1 METTLVLRE
10 IYTLWFDN
18 PEWWFNAPPEVDRL
32 LEDKFTT
39 WIEATQ
45 SYISFDRQPQIESIS
60 KEDYVALI
68 ILFDQIPRHAYRISC
83 GAHCVQYYLQYATYY
98 AEYFSHTDCTLY
110 NALNAYEWSFV
121 KLPWRHTDNVWM
133 IRTVMSDTWQKL
145 AHIEKESAERAHLR
159 RFLRATYERYPFQVY
174 NEHDYIAYWMHEKSQ
189 FIISESGYSI
199 YKDLLAYC
207 PKVLASTELT
217 EATEP
222 NNAMKKTSLW
232 QTISESI
239 CIHHKQNYIISLS
252 GGVDSIVCSY
262 IIALKLR
269 ERMKHIKLC
278 AVHINYSNRPECA
291 KEEEFLR
298 DWCHLIDIPLYIRRI
313 DEIHR
318 KECMDED
325 LRETYETYTRNI
337 RYSTYKHVWNKC
349 FSIGLE
355 DGDDQNTI
363 PGIILGH
370 NKDDCFENIM
380 TNITHCSKYDNL
392 EGMSAEG
399 IQDGICFIRPFL
411 TIPKADIY
419 QFSRDYNIPHLQTST
434 PSWSMRGQ
442 IRDSVKP
449 AIIKW
454 NPQCIDGL
462 HELSTRMGELYDI
475 LNIYVDNHLVKLRA
489 QNGTIE
495 FQTMS
500 EISES
505 QVYWKMLISKY
516 TNYHTIP
523 SVKSIKQL
531 IDHISRFKLNNK
543 NNKNNK
549 NNNKNNKTC
558 DNISVKI
565 SPTCQIQMLPV
576 DTVDTIDNVKIILR
590 IK

>member
-1 METTLVLRE
+1 MDSTSVLRE
-10 IYTLWFDN
+10 IYTLWFDH
-18 PEWWFNAPPEVDRL
+18 PHWWFNATQEVDRF

-39 WIEATQ
+39 WIEASQ
-45 SYISFDRQPQIESIS
+45 SYISFDAHPQFESIS
-60 KEDYVALI
+60 KEEYVGLI
-68 ILFDQIPRHAYRISC
+68 ILFDQIPRHAYRTSC
-83 GAHCVQYYLQYATYY
+83 GAHCVQYYLQYATHY
-98 AEYFSHTDCTLY
+98 AEYFSHTDRTLY
-110 NALNAYEWSFV
+110 NVLNALNAYEWSFV

-145 AHIEKESAERAHLR
+145 VHIEKESAERAHLR

-189 FIISESGYSI
+189 FIVSESGYSI

-207 PKVLASTELT
+207 PKTLASTELT
-217 EATEP
+217 EATEA
-222 NNAMKKTSLW
+222 NNAMKKTPLW
-232 QTISESI
+232 QTISESTHI
-239 CIHHKQNYIISLS
+239 NHKQNYIISLS
-252 GGVDSIVCSY
+252 GGVDSMVCSY

-291 KEEEFLR
+291 QEEEFLR

-325 LRETYETYTRNI
+325 LRDTYETYTRNI
-337 RYSTYKHVWNKC
+337 RYATYKHVWNKY
-349 FSIGLE
+349 FSIAPE
-355 DGDDQNTI
+355 DGDDRNTI
-363 PGIILGH
+363 PRIILGH

-392 EGMSAEG
+392 EGMSPEG
-399 IQDGICFIRPFL
+399 EQDGIRFIRPFL
-411 TIPKADIY
+411 TIPKATIY

-434 PSWSMRGQ
+434 PPWSMRGQ

-449 AIIKW
+449 ALAQW

-462 HELSTRMGELYDI
+462 HELSNRMGELYEI
-475 LNIYVDNHLVKLRA
+475 LNIYVETHLVKLRL

-505 QVYWKMLISKY
+505 QVYWKTLITKY
-516 TNYHTIP
+516 TNGDTLP
-523 SVKSIKQL
+523 SVKSIRQL
-531 IDHISRFKLNNK
+531 LDHIRRFKYNNK
-543 NNKNNK
+543 NN
-549 NNNKNNKTC
+549 TC

-565 SPTCQIQMLPV
+565 SPTCQIQMLHV
-576 DTVDTIDNVKIILR
+576 DNIDNVKIILR